1 MESKKE
7 KDAFLKISRILST
20 LNLYQANSVLNN
32 INQQVRISSIESN
45 ATKTSRKNK
54 LERDREL
61 YEFILSLDLDFL
73 TQKDIRI
80 LCIEKFGAE
89 RSPSRTGLSRALKK
103 IQNQKTYL
111 R

>member
-1 MESKKE
+1 
-7 KDAFLKISRILST
+7 
-20 LNLYQANSVLNN
+20 
-32 INQQVRISSIESN
+32 
-45 ATKTSRKNK
+45 
-54 LERDREL
+54 
-61 YEFILSLDLDFL
+61 
-73 TQKDIRI
+73 RI